1 MIKCIKV
8 VKKKSIM
15 GVFKK
20 INKVLRITI
29 LIALL
34 LLIFGISYAYFTA
47 NISGSESSTTISVN
61 AGTMEITFSG
71 GLDITMNNIYP
82 RDEVWGTKNFA
93 VTGNSTTILPMYYS
107 LSLVVE
113 TNTFVNNDLKYILL
127 FTNTGSN
134 GDALIPVGMQSIPS
148 GTNDL
153 VIGSGFFTG
162 PTGGNKVHNFTLEFY
177 FPETGENQNDN
188 KGKSFAAHVKI
199 EEGIQELASGTIS
212 GLKDTV
218 LFANGT
224 SAGIKAIEQRD
235 ALLLSSSP
243 GPLWIYEMNSP
254 EKS

>member
-1 MIKCIKV
+1 MLFFIYLNILINMIKCIKV

-82 RDEVWGTKNFA
+82 RDEVWGTKNFT

-148 GTNDL
+148 GTNF
-153 VIGSGFFTG
+153 S
-162 PTGGNKVHNFTLEFY
+162 N
-177 FPETGENQNDN
+177 
-188 KGKSFAAHVKI
+188 
-199 EEGIQELASGTIS
+199 
-212 GLKDTV
+212 
-218 LFANGT
+218 
-224 SAGIKAIEQRD
+224 
-235 ALLLSSSP
+235 
-243 GPLWIYEMNSP
+243 W
-254 EKS
+254 